1 MSIETL
7 AKQGREKI
15 HAGLAGIET
24 TKLRALRNEQLKQ
37 CFNHFD
43 ETQYRMEFVARVRGT
58 EFINDA
64 ASRSINA
71 TWYALESVEGNL
83 IWIANGT
90 TNNDANYSNL
100 ASLVGNKVKLLICIG
115 GNSKQLHKAFANET
129 TTIADVATIEEAVR
143 LAFRVNIENIKVIFS
158 PSCEN
163 GIPLDEEGQRFI
175 MEVNEL

>member
-7 AKQGREKI
+7 AKQGREKV
-15 HAGLAGIET
+15 HTGLAGIET
-24 TKLRALRNEQLKQ
+24 SKLRMLRNEQLKQ

-64 ASRSINA
+64 ASRSVNA

-83 IWIANGT
+83 IWIANCSD
-90 TNNDANYSNL
+90 NNDANYTNL
-100 ASLVGNKVKLLICIG
+100 ANIVGHKVKLLICVG
-115 GNSKQLHKAFANET
+115 SNSQKLHQAFASAPT
-129 TTIADVATIEEAVR
+129 SVVDVSTIEEAVR
-143 LAFRVNIENIKVIFS
+143 LAFRVNIENTKVIFS

-163 GIPLDEEGQRFI
+163 GVPIDQESQRFI